1 VFVFCV
7 LCFVFCILY
16 FVFCIL
22 YFVFCILY
30 FVFCILYFVFLY
42 CVFRI
47 LYFVFCILNFECCIL
62 YFVFCMVYFVFC
74 GLLAVVLCLLSL
86 SFVLCLLYL
95 YLYFVFCLLYSVFCL
110 FSSFFFCLL
119 PFSFFC
125 PRPVP
130 FVFCILYFV
139 FVLCVCVCVCACA
152 RACMRACVLRACVRM
167 VDRSVLFCSDCCCFL
182 LVWAHFQTDLQ
193 RARTQRATQAV
204 LVLHHGDRPQGF
216 AHSTNRGRLGVD
228 HAPGQSGWHVLPCML
243 RQEPSGRGLQPLAC
257 ICRPRCPQGVRVPP
271 PNCLPRNCSSALQKR
286 QSQPLR
292 SASVSALLPV
302 RRLGRHSSVPG
313 ERRRGP
319 SKTVCTSH

>member
-1 VFVFCV
+1 M
-7 LCFVFCILY
+7 LY

-22 YFVFCILY
+22 YGVFCILWPFGCCLVSFVFVFCLVSFVFVFVFCLLSFVFCLLSFLIFFLLPFAILLLLSSPRAFRVFY
-30 FVFCILYFVFLY
+30 FVFCI
-42 CVFRI
+42 
-47 LYFVFCILNFECCIL
+47 CI
-62 YFVFCMVYFVFC
+62 
-74 GLLAVVLCLLSL
+74 
-86 SFVLCLLYL
+86 
-95 YLYFVFCLLYSVFCL
+95 
-110 FSSFFFCLL
+110 
-119 PFSFFC
+119 
-125 PRPVP
+125 
-130 FVFCILYFV
+130 
-139 FVLCVCVCVCACA
+139 VCVCVCACA

-228 HAPGQSGWHVLPCML
+228 HAPGQSGWHVQPCML